1 LASDEHSRKQSGFAL
16 HCGGKVNS
24 TRVENMFE
32 LTWHSGRDQNGVRM
46 ERRRLLVTGLSVL
59 AGITALA
66 QAPARAQAPEQKSVE
81 IWAVRDP
88 QEAAPIALA
97 KELNYYKDEGLDA
110 TIKWIV
116 SGTDMASLVASGEI
130 NFAGESVSTAAI
142 LRDKGIDIRYVM
154 PTANIAGTQCIVV
167 GPDAKLTSPKDLEGK
182 KIGMA
187 AGSGVA
193 IAIRNM
199 AKQYDVDF
207 TKLTFVNL
215 QPPDQAPALARGD
228 IDAMAVWQPW
238 ALAGMS
244 LGGKLYFTGNK
255 SYIDGA
261 EKPVNWMYLDAGLN
275 VPAEYLAKNPNTVK
289 AVMRALLKAIDYIN
303 NNPIE
308 KSAELLSGPLNV
320 PVADL
325 VPIMKQNIYS
335 ATIDQTIVTGA
346 TELLT
351 YGADPKIGWYGRPFA
366 PKELYDLTLL
376 KQVAPDQVK
385 VSGF

>member
-1 LASDEHSRKQSGFAL
+1 MIGCIRRCGSNGGRRDLFMTGLLALVGFAA
-16 HCGGKVNS
+16 
-24 TRVENMFE
+24 
-32 LTWHSGRDQNGVRM
+32 
-46 ERRRLLVTGLSVL
+46 L
-59 AGITALA
+59 AG
-66 QAPARAQAPEQKSVE
+66 QPVQAQAPEQKKVE

-88 QEAAPIALA
+88 QEASPIALA
-97 KELNYYKDEGLDA
+97 RELNYYKDEGLDA
-110 TIKWIV
+110 TVKWIV

-130 NFAGESVSTAAI
+130 NFAGESVITAAI
-142 LRDKGIDIRYVM
+142 LRDKGIDVRYVM
-154 PTANIAGTQCIVV
+154 PTANIAGTQCIII
-167 GPDAKLTSPKDLEGK
+167 GPNAKIVSPKDLEGK

-199 AKQYDVDF
+199 ANQYDVDY
-207 TKLTFVNL
+207 TKLNFVNL
-215 QPPDQAPALARGD
+215 QPPDQAPALERGD

-238 ALAGMS
+238 ALAGTS

-255 SYIDGA
+255 SYIDGT

-289 AVMRALLKAIDYIN
+289 AVMRALLRAIDYIN
-303 NNPIE
+303 KNPIE
-308 KSAELLSGPLNV
+308 QSAKLLSGPLNV
-320 PVADL
+320 PVDDL

-335 ATIDQTIVTGA
+335 ATIDQKIVDGA
-346 TELLT
+346 TELLA
-351 YGADPKIGWYGRPFA
+351 YGADPKIGWFSKAFA

-385 VSGF
+385 ANGF

>member
-1 LASDEHSRKQSGFAL
+1 MYE
-16 HCGGKVNS
+16 
-24 TRVENMFE
+24 
-32 LTWHSGRDQNGVRM
+32 
-46 ERRRLLVTGLSVL
+46 RLLPNLAAVFTRRTIASLGLGAVMSLGV
-59 AGITALA
+59 AATIGST
-66 QAPARAQAPEQKSVE
+66 PARAQAPEQTSIE

-88 QEAAPIALA
+88 QEAAVIALA
-97 KELNYYKDEGLDA
+97 KELDYYKAEGLDV

-116 SGTDMASLVASGEI
+116 SGTDMASLVASGDI
-130 NFAGESVSTAAI
+130 NFAGESVTTSAI

-154 PTANIAGTQCIVV
+154 PTANIGGTQCIVL
-167 GPDAKLTSPKDLEGK
+167 GPNTTLSSPKDLEGK

-199 AKQYDVDF
+199 AAQYGVDY
-207 TKLTFVNL
+207 TKITFVNL

-244 LGGKLYFTGNK
+244 LGGKLFFTGNK
-255 SYIDGA
+255 SYIEGS

-275 VPAEYLAKNPNTVK
+275 VPAAYLAKNPNTVK

-303 NNPIE
+303 KNPVE
-308 KSAELLSGPLNV
+308 QSAKLLASPLNV
-320 PVADL
+320 PLADL

-335 ATIDQTIVTGA
+335 ASIDDNIVKGA

-351 YGADPKIGWYGRPFA
+351 YGADPKIGWFSKPYA
-366 PKELYDLTLL
+366 PKELWDLTLL
-376 KQVAPDQVK
+376 KELAPDQVK
-385 VSGF
+385 AGGF

>member
-1 LASDEHSRKQSGFAL
+1 M
-16 HCGGKVNS
+16 
-24 TRVENMFE
+24 T
-32 LTWHSGRDQNGVRM
+32 
-46 ERRRLLVTGLSVL
+46 L
-59 AGITALA
+59 AGS
-66 QAPARAQAPEQKSVE
+66 PARAQAPEQKTIE

-88 QEAAPIALA
+88 QEAAPITLA
-97 KELNYYKDEGLDA
+97 KELNFYKDEGRDV
-110 TIKWIV
+110 TNKWIV
-116 SGTDMASLVASGEI
+116 SGTDMPSLVASGQI
-130 NFAGESVSTAAI
+130 NFAGESVITSAI

-167 GPDAKLTSPKDLEGK
+167 GPKTKLASPKDLEGK

-199 AKQYDVDF
+199 AKQYNVDYG
-207 TKLTFVNL
+207 KLTFVNL
-215 QPPDQAPALARGD
+215 QPPDQAPALERGD

-238 ALAGMS
+238 ALAGMT

-255 SYIDGA
+255 SFVDGA

-275 VPAEYLAKNPNTVK
+275 VPAAYLAKNPNTVK
-289 AVMRALLKAIDYIN
+289 AVMRAVLKAIDYIN
-303 NNPIE
+303 KNPIE
-308 KSAELLSGPLNV
+308 QSAKLLSEPLNV
-320 PVADL
+320 PVGDL

-335 ATIDQTIVTGA
+335 ATIDQTIVDGA

-351 YGADPKIGWYGRPFA
+351 YGADPKIGWFDKPYA

-376 KQVAPDQVK
+376 KQIAPEQVK
-385 VSGF
+385 ASGF

>member
-1 LASDEHSRKQSGFAL
+1 MRQDDRRFGAVRWGAPSRRDVVLSGAV
-16 HCGGKVNS
+16 GA
-24 TRVENMFE
+24 
-32 LTWHSGRDQNGVRM
+32 
-46 ERRRLLVTGLSVL
+46 L
-59 AGITALA
+59 AGLA
-66 QAPARAQAPEQKSVE
+66 GLPVAARAEAPEQKQVD

-88 QEAAPIALA
+88 QEASPITIA
-97 KELNYYKDEGLDA
+97 KELNFYKDEGLDA

-116 SGTDMASLVASGEI
+116 SGTDMPSLVASGQI
-130 NFAGESVSTAAI
+130 NYAGESVITSAI
-142 LRDKGIDIRYVM
+142 LRDKDVDVRYVM
-154 PTANIAGTQCIVV
+154 PTANISGTQCFVL
-167 GPDAKLTSPKDLEGK
+167 GPKTVIKSPKELEGK

-199 AKQYDVDF
+199 AKAYGVDYG
-207 TKLTFVNL
+207 KLVFVNL
-215 QPPDQAPALARGD
+215 QPPDQAPALERGD

-238 ALAGMS
+238 ALAGMN

-275 VPAEYLAKNPNTVK
+275 VPGPYLTKNPNTVK
-289 AVMRALLKAIDYIN
+289 AVMRAILKGIAYIN
-303 NNPIE
+303 AHPIE
-308 KSAELLSGPLNV
+308 DSAKILSGPLTV
-320 PVADL
+320 PVEDL

-335 ATIDQTIVTGA
+335 AMVDQTIIDGA

-351 YGADPKIGWYGRPFA
+351 YGADPKIGWFSKPYT

-376 KQVAPDQVK
+376 KQVAPDLVK